1 MGISYL
7 FLIREKGWYQFRCI
21 LGIIC
26 APQSVTLKQLIIR
39 CYTGCI
45 CFWNC
50 SLNIT
55 TVLEL
60 FIWNWSFLLCA
71 CFMYVHTANQKRFL
85 LNEKFARRKP
95 SIKKMCNSAICWPPS
110 LLSYICRHWRSHC
123 RESRTPVTWPK
134 LRNELNLAR
143 EINTLKVCTYNEK
156 QTQIKMEINYSF
168 K

>member
-1 MGISYL
+1 MLYRLYL
-7 FLIREKGWYQFRCI
+7 FLKLQPEHHYSAWVVHLKLI
-21 LGIIC
+21 L
-26 APQSVTLKQLIIR
+26 
-39 CYTGCI
+39 
-45 CFWNC
+45 
-50 SLNIT
+50 
-55 TVLEL
+55 
-60 FIWNWSFLLCA
+60 SFVCM
-71 CFMYVHTANQKRFL
+71 FHVHTANQKRFL